1 MKQRSRFGI
10 VAVLVLVVVLLCGC
24 VDIHQEITLKAGEN
38 WSAVVDV
45 RFPKSTVDQ
54 IGAEEMTVSQEDFE
68 EGRAEAEAKGVKAE
82 FDVRTE
88 DNGDVVWKITYSGQG
103 LALLN
108 ETLFEGTTAFTAGAD
123 GRVKFSYDP
132 GDMTSMTSVGGNYT
146 FVLKVGKVY
155 SSNAT
160 EAKGG
165 TLTWTNPTAPMEAEF
180 GGAGGGGFPVWLIV
194 VLAVVLLAIV
204 AVVLL
209 YLRGKQ
215 VKTAAA
221 PVFAPAAPVVPPVAP
236 AVPTAAPVAPV
247 APAVEPVVT
256 AVEPLVP
263 PVEPLVPPS
272 EPPAPDGS
280 AG

>member
-10 VAVLVLVVVLLCGC
+10 VAVLVIMVVLLCGC

-54 IGAEEMTVSQEDFE
+54 IGAEEMTMSQEDFE

-165 TLTWTNPTAPMEAEF
+165 TLTWTNPTAPMEAEVEF

-221 PVFAPAAPVVPPVAP
+221 PVFPPAAPVVPPVAP
-236 AVPTAAPVAPV
+236 VVPTAAPVAPV

-256 AVEPLVP
+256 AIEPV
-263 PVEPLVPPS
+263 VPPS